1 MNSQQPIRSQQVA
14 ATDDKYS
21 IAIAIDIDKK
31 YDDSK
36 DDINENNDSYA
47 SDHIYICIYSTCM

>member
-36 DDINENNDSYA
+36 DDINENNDHTHLTISTYA
-47 SDHIYICIYSTCM
+47 YI